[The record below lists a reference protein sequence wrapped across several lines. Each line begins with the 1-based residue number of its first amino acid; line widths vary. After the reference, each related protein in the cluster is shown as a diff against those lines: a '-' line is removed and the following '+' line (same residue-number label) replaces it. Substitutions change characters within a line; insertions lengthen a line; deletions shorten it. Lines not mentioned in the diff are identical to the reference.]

1 MSKGP
6 RTPLKQGQGG
16 TRSIN
21 KQLALK
27 QDAVPTM
34 TAAQA
39 ETGTSEVPMVV
50 TPKVL
55 HDEIARQIAEI
66 P

>member
-1 MSKGP
+1 MNGP
-6 RTPLKQGQGG
+6 RTPLKQGKGG
-16 TRSIN
+16 TRSVN

-27 QDAVPTM
+27 QDKLTTM
-34 TAAQA
+34 TAADA
-39 ETGTSEVPMVV
+39 ETGTSTTPMVV

-55 HDEIARQIAEI
+55 HDEIARQIAAI